1 MVFLFFVVIISI
13 VNVSVKES
21 VAVVIGTHQ
30 SKKLEDLLP
39 DIIHQVGSKHYDYLK
54 DYADKK
60 KPEKDDKK
68 NADADDD
75 DDDEEMPE
83 LVENFEAA
91 SKKD

>member
-1 MVFLFFVVIISI
+1 M
-13 VNVSVKES
+13 SVKES

-60 KPEKDDKK
+60 KPEKDDTKK
-68 NADADDD
+68 AEDDDDD
-75 DDDEEMPE
+75 DDDEDMPE
-83 LVENFEAA
+83 LVENFEAT